1 MYEPVHSISSQPR
14 KEMPVKVSA
23 TLTFDSVEDAIE
35 GLARLRGVGRAETV
49 RADPAPAQQPAA
61 DVKPTKDPKAEKA
74 AKDQAAKEKAAA
86 STGAA
91 ASSQPTAAETAPAAQ
106 ETKVAETS
114 ASSTASASAV
124 PDYAPIGL
132 AIKSAA
138 ATHRGGV
145 VALLTK
151 FNAKKGTDLK
161 PEQYEAFST
170 ELAALVAP
178 PDDLG

>member
-1 MYEPVHSISSQPR
+1 
-14 KEMPVKVSA
+14 MPVKVSA

-35 GLARLRGVGRAETV
+35 GLARLRGVGRAEIV
-49 RADPAPAQQPAA
+49 RADPAQPAA
-61 DVKPTKDPKAEKA
+61 DVKSAKDPKAEKA

-138 ATHRGGV
+138 ATHREGV
-145 VALLTK
+145 VTLLTK

-178 PDDLG
+178 PDYLG

>member
-1 MYEPVHSISSQPR
+1 M
-14 KEMPVKVSA
+14 KVSA

-35 GLARLRGVGRAETV
+35 GLARLRGVGRAEIV
-49 RADPAPAQQPAA
+49 RADPAQPAA
-61 DVKPTKDPKAEKA
+61 DVKSAKDPKAEKA

-138 ATHRGGV
+138 ASASAVPDYAPIGLAIKSAAATHREGV

>member
-35 GLARLRGVGRAETV
+35 GLARLRGVGRAETA
-49 RADPAPAQQPAA
+49 RADPAPAQPAA
-61 DVKPTKDPKAEKA
+61 DVKPAKDPKAEKA

-138 ATHRGGV
+138 ATHREGV
-145 VALLTK
+145 VTLLTK